1 MTRHTVRRFIAGSL
15 ACVTLAGV
23 GVLGARGA
31 SADEP
36 SPAPVVTAEPT
47 VIAEPTVTAE
57 PTVAP
62 APQPTAPTIDFP
74 LRPGDKGALIDV
86 LHDRLTWLGASIS
99 GVEVRGRSYGPSTQR
114 ALTAMQKKF
123 WLPIDRYVTR
133 KTWDRI
139 KSISG
144 TIGALPKACTSEDS
158 ICISTGQ
165 KLVRWVVNGKV
176 ALSADARFG
185 MPETATA
192 KGTFSVTRKSRNHVS
207 SLYRT
212 AMPFS
217 LFFHGG
223 QAVHYSAYFKR
234 DGYYGASHGC
244 VNLRDLAKAGLL
256 FNRAQI
262 GTRVHVY

>member
-1 MTRHTVRRFIAGSL
+1 MGRRTLRRVIAGSL
-15 ACVTLAGV
+15 GAASLA
-23 GVLGARGA
+23 VLLTISAATA

-36 SPAPVVTAEPT
+36 NPMPSPTATPSVAPSAPT
-47 VIAEPTVTAE
+47 V
-57 PTVAP
+57 
-62 APQPTAPTIDFP
+62 DFP
-74 LRPGDKGALIDV
+74 LRPGDQGALITV
-86 LHDRLTWLGASIS
+86 LHDRLEWLGYSIPRDEILD
-99 GVEVRGRSYGPSTQR
+99 GAYGPSTQR
-114 ALTAMQKKF
+114 ALTALQKKF

-139 KSISG
+139 RAISG
-144 TIGALPKACTSEDS
+144 PVDVLPKACMGEES
-158 ICISTGQ
+158 ICISTEQ
-165 KLVRWVVNGKV
+165 KLVRWVSNGKV

-185 MPETATA
+185 MPQTATA
-192 KGTFSVTRKSRNHVS
+192 RGTFSVTRKSRDHVS

-244 VNLRDLAKAGLL
+244 VNLRDYAKAQQL
-256 FNRAQI
+256 FDNASV